1 MKGSFKSSDDFLSSM
16 FEYNNIGIIWTG
28 HAGFKLA
35 YGGKKVYIDPYK
47 LNKKY
52 ENISDADIV
61 LITHNHFDHLSIDDL
76 NNIINERT
84 TIVSAQE
91 CESQL
96 RTLKVKESI
105 SIEPRSNL
113 KVQDL
118 KIESVPAYNV
128 NKDFHPKDDKKIGFI
143 VEFGDERLYHVGDSD
158 VIPEME
164 VTNSTIALI
173 PVSGTYV
180 MTADEASKAVNE
192 LIRPKIAIPMH
203 YGTIVGNRN
212 DAIRFSEMVTVCKT
226 MILESE

>member
-1 MKGSFKSSDDFLSSM
+1 M

-76 NNIINERT
+76 NNIINEKT

-158 VIPEME
+158 IIPEME

-226 MILESE
+226 MLLESE